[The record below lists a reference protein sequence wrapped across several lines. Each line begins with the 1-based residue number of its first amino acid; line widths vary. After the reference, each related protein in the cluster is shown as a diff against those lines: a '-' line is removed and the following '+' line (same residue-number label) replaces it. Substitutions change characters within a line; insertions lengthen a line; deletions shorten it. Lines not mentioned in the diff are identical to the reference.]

1 MNQQAATATR
11 RDKLTS
17 GQRQRP
23 IEWRRGSRSGTI
35 LKGGTLEVASGGS
48 TGSGAVTFSG
58 GGTLMLDD
66 SLQFGGLVA
75 GFGVPDR
82 IGLADFPFLAGT
94 LYRRVNADVRQR
106 FPLLKVLRTLHRRWL
121 DSRPWTR
128 CGQKAGSKSRIAD
141 DQTTRSGEAT
151 KFNGSLPRGRLRA
164 QCSSA
169 PVAL

>member
-35 LKGGTLEVASGGS
+35 LNGGTLEVASGGS

-106 FPLLKVLRTLHRRWL
+106 FSAVEGAADAPPALAGQPPM
-121 DSRPWTR
+121 DPMRP
-128 CGQKAGSKSRIAD
+128 KSRIKIPHCRRPD
-141 DQTTRSGEAT
+141 DPLR
-151 KFNGSLPRGRLRA
+151 RGH
-164 QCSSA
+164 QI
-169 PVAL
+169 